1 MKART
6 RLSLTALAAAAA
18 LGTTAAVALPAA
30 SARPLQPAAHTHTL
44 GFTSVEESQV
54 AFSSTLSIA
63 QDKDVNHAGKV
74 VGYDTIR
81 FNFNPKTQTGV
92 IGVTVNLKG
101 GFLYGQLVEGSNPV
115 FHGTV
120 SGGSG
125 TYRGATGT
133 ITAKSLDSNGDR
145 TAVTITYRTAG

>member
-6 RLSLTALAAAAA
+6 RLSLTALATAAA
-18 LGTTAAVALPAA
+18 LGTTAAIALPAA
-30 SARPLQPAAHTHTL
+30 SAHPLKPAAHTRTL
-44 GFTSVEESQV
+44 GFTSVQEAQV
-54 AFSSTLSIA
+54 SFSPTVGIA

-81 FNFNPKTQTGV
+81 FNADPKTQTEV

-101 GFLYGQLVEGSNPV
+101 GFIYGQLIEGSSPV

-125 TYRGATGT
+125 AYRGATGK
-133 ITAKSLDSNGDR
+133 ITAKTLDQDR